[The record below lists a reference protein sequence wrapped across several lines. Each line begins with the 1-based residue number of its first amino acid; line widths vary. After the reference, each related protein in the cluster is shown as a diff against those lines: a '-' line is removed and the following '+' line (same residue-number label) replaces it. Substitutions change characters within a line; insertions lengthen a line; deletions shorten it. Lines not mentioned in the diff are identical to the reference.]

1 MKEVIVIKKEKIK
14 NGWKFSVR
22 VEEKKYSVELT
33 EDYWKQLTGTSATP
47 EKLVEQSFSFLLM
60 REPKESILPTFNLK
74 QIQSYFSDYEE
85 KIKSMYK

>member
-1 MKEVIVIKKEKIK
+1 MKEVVVINKEKTK
-14 NGWKFSVR
+14 NGWKFSVH

-33 EDYWKQLTGTSATP
+33 KDYWKQLTGGDTVP
-47 EKLVEQSFSFLLM
+47 EKLVEQSFSFLLA

-85 KIKSMYK
+85 KIKSMCK